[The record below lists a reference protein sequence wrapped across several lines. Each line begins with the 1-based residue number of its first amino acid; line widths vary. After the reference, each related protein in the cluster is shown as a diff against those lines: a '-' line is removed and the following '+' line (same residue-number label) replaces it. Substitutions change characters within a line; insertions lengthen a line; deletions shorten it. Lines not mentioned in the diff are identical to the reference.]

1 MSRMTIERAVERAP
15 QSRLDEATILAMSDS
30 LQGLAQGMKRMQ
42 EEADTRYK
50 ASEAHVNGAVGAM
63 DATAT
68 GLHQDLANVIVR
80 LQTLTTWLGHKFP
93 GFEAESQTILQGI
106 IADAAAVAAAV
117 AEAAEEETESPETEP
132 TKEAVE

>member
-1 MSRMTIERAVERAP
+1 MSRMTVERA
-15 QSRLDEATILAMSDS
+15 LDAASPTRVNEAAILAMSDA

-50 ASEAHVNGAVGAM
+50 ASEEHVNGAIGAM

-93 GFEAESQTILQGI
+93 EFEAESQAILQGI
-106 IADAAAVAAAV
+106 IADAAAVA
-117 AEAAEEETESPETEP
+117 EAAEEETENTEI
-132 TKEAVE
+132 ERIQEGVE